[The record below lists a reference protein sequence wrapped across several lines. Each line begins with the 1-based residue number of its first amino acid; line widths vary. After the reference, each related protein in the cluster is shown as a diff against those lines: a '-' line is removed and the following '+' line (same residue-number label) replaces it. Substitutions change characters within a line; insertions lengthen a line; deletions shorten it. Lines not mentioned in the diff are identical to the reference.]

1 MSAEGRH
8 VFPKVDAHPSETWIH
23 WVVDASGSE
32 VDEGGLRQV
41 ERFTHGRARHD
52 SVLRS
57 RATGFAERLF
67 CAHAQGGFWSLARFT
82 SRDLRHLFVKGRS
95 WTSYSTAR
103 RRCQTHTH
111 THTHTVS
118 RGHAARV
125 FKQRVLV
132 QASVRLQVS
141 KRVELHTRH
150 HAGGVRNHVLNED
163 RCRVAG
169 A

>member
-1 MSAEGRH
+1 MSAEGRN

-32 VDEGGLRQV
+32 VHEGGLRQV

-67 CAHAQGGFWSLARFT
+67 CAHAQGGFWRLARFA
-82 SRDLRHLFVKGRS
+82 SRVLRHLFV
-95 WTSYSTAR
+95 TLR
-103 RRCQTHTH
+103 RVAAPLPN

-125 FKQRVLV
+125 LKQRVLV